1 MRPSSL
7 VSAALV
13 LVATNSSTKTLAA
26 PIGIAS
32 QELSRDNL
40 HQPAYR
46 SSQEPIIDHSPNT
59 PTESVVL
66 DTKED
71 TIESIREESA
81 VQEDFVETIVDEVE
95 TGRLQKAEDL
105 VLPIKASR
113 VREHLLED
121 SALKVRYK
129 DLPDGPIDDSTRW
142 MAAKGWGK
150 SGR

>member
-1 MRPSSL
+1 MRPLGL

-26 PIGIAS
+26 PMGIAS
-32 QELSRDNL
+32 QELSHDNL

-46 SSQEPIIDHSPNT
+46 SNQEPIIDHSPKT

-71 TIESIREESA
+71 TIESIRQESD

-95 TGRLQKAEDL
+95 TRRLQESEDL
-105 VLPIKASR
+105 VLPIKGMTHS
-113 VREHLLED
+113 LL
-121 SALKVRYK
+121 
-129 DLPDGPIDDSTRW
+129 
-142 MAAKGWGK
+142 
-150 SGR
+150 